1 MDFNFVT
8 HIKICYDMVRDFV
21 PVSMVYYSHIP
32 SAVAAL
38 LIGSFVILKNR
49 KITGWIVFL
58 ISVTFSFWSFID
70 IILWTSY
77 NSEFY
82 MFFWSIIVIFEAILF
97 VLNIYLISVFSDS
110 RDVSFWNKITWLLL
124 LLPILILV
132 PTRLNM
138 GYFDLTNCMP
148 ISNILYEYYAMP
160 LYGLLLV
167 WFIIVA
173 SIKLKKSTPENKKQV
188 VLISLGS
195 FFFLFT
201 FFASNLLTDYL
212 MNNEILSVVDS
223 YKIEMYGLFTMPI
236 FLGILA
242 YLIVRY
248 KAFEIKLIGA
258 QALVVTLVVIIGSQ
272 FAFIVSVTN
281 KILTAITLTI
291 AVIFGW
297 ILVRSV
303 KREVKQREEL
313 EIANGE
319 IEKRNDEILDRN
331 KKLKKANKE
340 ISERKEQLQKISDS
354 LAIANDKLQ
363 KLDMA
368 KTEFVSM
375 ASHQLRTPPTPIKG
389 YSSML
394 LEGSYGELNAEQRK
408 AIENISNAN
417 NQQIAFVEDLLS
429 VSRIESGSLK
439 FQFEKCHI
447 EEFCQEVVD
456 NLVLKAKDKNLYLDY
471 KAPATPLPE
480 ITIDGAKVR
489 EVISNLVDNA
499 IKYTLKGGVT
509 LYVELCAKK
518 EPTCL
523 GKPHLRITISDTGI
537 GIPAEEIPYLF
548 VKFSRGKDTNRL
560 NTGGTGL
567 GLYVVKIITEAN
579 GGKVWIESPGAGR
592 GTKFILELPL
602 EPEKETLERNG

>member
-1 MDFNFVT
+1 M
-8 HIKICYDMVRDFV
+8 I
-21 PVSMVYYSHIP
+21 YYSHF
-32 SAVAAL
+32 SSLAVAL
-38 LIGSFVILKNR
+38 VIGIF
-49 KITGWIVFL
+49 VFL
-58 ISVTFSFWSFID
+58 NDRKSLISKVLLMFTLTFATWVFFD
-70 IILWTSY
+70 MILWATGDPSQVI
-77 NSEFY
+77 
-82 MFFWSIIVIFEAILF
+82 FFWSIIVPIELLFYFLALYITYLFINKKDVAIGFKLFSGLFFLPIFFLMATKYNITAFDYTSCDLEAIEGPLCKYLYYTEIFIIFWLVAFFIKSYKNIKKEDKIKSVLF
-97 VLNIYLISVFSDS
+97 FSG
-110 RDVSFWNKITWLLL
+110 
-124 LLPILILV
+124 ILIL
-132 PTRLNM
+132 
-138 GYFDLTNCMP
+138 
-148 ISNILYEYYAMP
+148 
-160 LYGLLLV
+160 LLS
-167 WFIIVA
+167 F
-173 SIKLKKSTPENKKQV
+173 
-188 VLISLGS
+188 SLG
-195 FFFLFT
+195 
-201 FFASNLLTDYL
+201 NLT
-212 MNNEILSVVDS
+212 I
-223 YKIEMYGLFTMPI
+223 IFEMYPGLEQYKLFGMPI
-236 FLGILA
+236 FVGFLA

-248 KAFEIKLIGA
+248 KAFNVKLIA
-258 QALVVTLVVIIGSQ
+258 TQAMMFALVILIGSQ
-272 FAFIVSVTN
+272 FAFIRNNTN

-291 AVIFGW
+291 AVVFGW

-319 IEKRNDEILDRN
+319 IEKRNGEIENRN
-331 KKLKKANKE
+331 NKLKKANKE
-340 ISERKEQLQKISDS
+340 ISERKEQLQKMADS

-394 LEGSYGELNAEQRK
+394 LEGSYGELNAEQKK

-447 EEFCQEVVD
+447 EEFCQEVID
-456 NLVLKAKDKNLYLDY
+456 NLALKAKDKNLYLDY
-471 KAPATPLPE
+471 KIPAKPLPE

-509 LYVELCAKK
+509 LYVELCVKK
-518 EPTCL
+518 ETGCL
-523 GKPHLRITISDTGI
+523 KKPHLRITVSDTGI
-537 GIPAEEIPYLF
+537 GIPADEIPYLF
-548 VKFSRGKDTNRL
+548 AKFSRGKDTTRL

-567 GLYVVKIITEAN
+567 GLYVVKMITEAN
-579 GGKVWIESPGAGR
+579 GGKVWIESPGANM

>member
-1 MDFNFVT
+1 MSLYFVYVFINKKDAPLKHKVLFGIIFLPLIIILPTQLNLSAFNITECYSLENNYGLYYKYFIEIISSITIVLFSI
-8 HIKICYDMVRDFV
+8 IKIKRADDFSKKQLIILLV
-21 PVSMVYYSHIP
+21 GIMLFLFSFF
-32 SAVAAL
+32 SAV
-38 LIGSFVILKNR
+38 F
-49 KITGWIVFL
+49 
-58 ISVTFSFWSFID
+58 
-70 IILWTSY
+70 
-77 NSEFY
+77 
-82 MFFWSIIVIFEAILF
+82 
-97 VLNIYLISVFSDS
+97 
-110 RDVSFWNKITWLLL
+110 
-124 LLPILILV
+124 
-132 PTRLNM
+132 
-138 GYFDLTNCMP
+138 
-148 ISNILYEYYAMP
+148 
-160 LYGLLLV
+160 
-167 WFIIVA
+167 
-173 SIKLKKSTPENKKQV
+173 
-188 VLISLGS
+188 LGS
-195 FFFLFT
+195 
-201 FFASNLLTDYL
+201 YL
-212 MNNEILSVVDS
+212 ADQGWNMAGYSF
-223 YKIEMYGLFTMPI
+223 EMYGLFGAVVFMG
-236 FLGILA
+236 FLA
-242 YLIVRY
+242 YLIVKF
-248 KAFEIKLIGA
+248 KAFDIKMIGA
-258 QALVVTLVVIIGSQ
+258 QALVVTLVMIIGSQ
-272 FAFIVSVTN
+272 FAFIQNSTN
-281 KILTAITLTI
+281 KILTALTLTL

-297 ILVRSV
+297 ILIRSV

-319 IEKRNDEILDRN
+319 IEKRNEAILERN
-331 KKLKKANKE
+331 DKLKKANKE
-340 ISERKEQLQKISDS
+340 ISERKEQLQKMADS

-447 EEFCQEVVD
+447 EEFCQEVID
-456 NLVLKAKDKNLYLDY
+456 NLALKAKDKNLYLDY
-471 KAPATPLPE
+471 KIPAKPLPE

-518 EPTCL
+518 ETGCL
-523 GKPHLRITISDTGI
+523 KKPHLRITVSDTGI
-537 GIPAEEIPYLF
+537 GIPADEIPYLF
-548 VKFSRGKDTNRL
+548 AKFSRGKDTTRL

-567 GLYVVKIITEAN
+567 GLYVVKMITEAN
-579 GGKVWIESPGAGR
+579 GGKVWIESPGANL

>member
-1 MDFNFVT
+1 MPRVFFLLAFLLATWSVLDLFTWLSWDSRVIMLTWAITTIIEPLIFTMSLYFVYVFINKKDAPLKHKVLFGIIFLPLIIILPTQLNLSAFNITECYSLENNYGLYYKYFIEIISSITIVLFSI
-8 HIKICYDMVRDFV
+8 IKIKRADDFSKKQLIILLV
-21 PVSMVYYSHIP
+21 GIMLFLFSFF
-32 SAVAAL
+32 SAV
-38 LIGSFVILKNR
+38 F
-49 KITGWIVFL
+49 
-58 ISVTFSFWSFID
+58 
-70 IILWTSY
+70 
-77 NSEFY
+77 
-82 MFFWSIIVIFEAILF
+82 
-97 VLNIYLISVFSDS
+97 
-110 RDVSFWNKITWLLL
+110 
-124 LLPILILV
+124 
-132 PTRLNM
+132 
-138 GYFDLTNCMP
+138 
-148 ISNILYEYYAMP
+148 
-160 LYGLLLV
+160 
-167 WFIIVA
+167 
-173 SIKLKKSTPENKKQV
+173 
-188 VLISLGS
+188 LGS
-195 FFFLFT
+195 
-201 FFASNLLTDYL
+201 YL
-212 MNNEILSVVDS
+212 ADQGWNMAGYSF
-223 YKIEMYGLFTMPI
+223 EMYGLFGAVVFMG
-236 FLGILA
+236 FLA
-242 YLIVRY
+242 YLIVKF
-248 KAFEIKLIGA
+248 KAFDIKMIGA
-258 QALVVTLVVIIGSQ
+258 QALVVTLVMIIGSQ
-272 FAFIVSVTN
+272 FAFIQNSTN
-281 KILTAITLTI
+281 KILTALTLTL

-297 ILVRSV
+297 ILIRSV

-319 IEKRNDEILDRN
+319 IEKRNEAILERN
-331 KKLKKANKE
+331 DKLKKANKE
-340 ISERKEQLQKISDS
+340 ISERKEQLQKMADS

-447 EEFCQEVVD
+447 EEFCQEVID
-456 NLVLKAKDKNLYLDY
+456 NLALKAKDKNLYLDY
-471 KAPATPLPE
+471 KIPAKPLPE

-518 EPTCL
+518 ETGCL
-523 GKPHLRITISDTGI
+523 KKPHLRITVSDTGI
-537 GIPAEEIPYLF
+537 GIPADEIPYLF
-548 VKFSRGKDTNRL
+548 AKFSRGKDTTRL

-567 GLYVVKIITEAN
+567 GLYVVKMITEAN
-579 GGKVWIESPGAGR
+579 GGKVWIESPGANL